1 MNKARMKIQN
11 ATLRD
16 CTHIHRLASMPGLA
30 NPEGKAPGLFWIK
43 SFVQE
48 KQYAYVI
55 KDKSQV
61 AAFLVG
67 ERTCGDLGMIWM
79 IGVDE
84 QYRNRGFARTLM
96 GHAETAM
103 RANGIRVIIAYGY
116 TVNPI
121 VKHMFESLKY
131 RGGNTY
137 TEYVK
142 FLADRK

>member
-1 MNKARMKIQN
+1 MCKRIIKIRN
-11 ATLRD
+11 ATLKD
-16 CTHIHRLASMPGLA
+16 CTQIHRLASMPGLA
-30 NPEGKAPGLFWIK
+30 NPEGNAPGLCWIQ
-43 SFVQE
+43 SFVRE

-55 KDKSQV
+55 RDGDLV

-84 QYRNRGFARTLM
+84 KYRNMGFATMLM
-96 GHAETAM
+96 EHAETQM
-103 RANGIRVIIAYGY
+103 KANGIRVVIAYGY
-116 TVNPI
+116 TVNPA
-121 VKHMFESLKY
+121 VKRLFEKLKY

-142 FLADRK
+142 FLFDR

>member
-1 MNKARMKIQN
+1 MCKTINKISK
-11 ATLRD
+11 ATLKD
-16 CTHIHRLASMPGLA
+16 CTQIHRLAAMPGLA
-30 NPEGKAPGLFWIK
+30 NPEGKAPGLCWIE
-43 SFVQE
+43 SFVRE

-55 KDKSQV
+55 RDGSVV

-84 QYRNRGFARTLM
+84 RYRNRGFATMLIE
-96 GHAETAM
+96 HAEIQM
-103 RANGIRVIIAYGY
+103 KSNGIRVIIAYGY

-121 VKHMFESLKY
+121 VKHLFDKLKY

-142 FLADRK
+142 FLLDR

>member
-1 MNKARMKIQN
+1 MKISN
-11 ATLRD
+11 ATLKD
-16 CTHIHRLASMPGLA
+16 CIQIHRLASLPGLA
-30 NPEGKAPGLFWIK
+30 NPEGKAPGLRWIK
-43 SFVQE
+43 SFVLE

-55 KDKSQV
+55 RDEGLV

-84 QYRNRGFARTLM
+84 RYRSRGFATMLM
-96 GHAETAM
+96 EHAESQMKAD
-103 RANGIRVIIAYGY
+103 GIYVVIAYGY
-116 TVNPI
+116 TVNPV
-121 VKHMFESLKY
+121 VKHLFDKLKY

-142 FLADRK
+142 FLGDR

>member
-1 MNKARMKIQN
+1 MKIRN
-11 ATLRD
+11 ATLED
-16 CTHIHRLASMPGLA
+16 CIQIHRLASMPGLA
-30 NPEGKAPGLFWIK
+30 NPEGKAPGLCWIK
-43 SFVQE
+43 SFVRE

-55 KDKSQV
+55 RDGRLV
-61 AAFLVG
+61 VAFLVG

-84 QYRNRGFARTLM
+84 RYRNRGFATMLM
-96 GHAETAM
+96 EHAETQM
-103 RANGIRVIIAYGY
+103 KSKGIRVIIAYGY

-142 FLADRK
+142 FLGDR